1 MLSLKLMMFNKE
13 MTYIFWGLA
22 LALLVFGFWTKNYL
36 ALIYFPLGTMVG
48 VLISKP
54 RPGGRL

>member
-1 MLSLKLMMFNKE
+1 MMVNKE

-22 LALLVFGFWTKNYL
+22 LALLVFGFWTRNYL
-36 ALIYFPLGTMVG
+36 ALIYFPLGVMVG

-54 RPGGRL
+54 RPRGGL